1 MERIFFK
8 KDKKDNNTR
17 LLYEEC
23 HRFLYSTSLRILNN
37 SMDAEEIMHDTII
50 KYLETK
56 QEFETRENRNAWMRR
71 VCINLSIDRLRK
83 KRPVTDSLEE
93 FDLQRNIIE
102 QESENDD
109 DFNYNGV
116 TVEMVKDA
124 MSCLPDG
131 YRLVLSLHLFEG
143 MDYDEIAQITSLKP
157 TSIRSQYLR
166 GKSRLMK
173 DLTEK
178 VKNDRN
184 GQS

>member
-1 MERIFFK
+1 VI
-8 KDKKDNNTR
+8 
-17 LLYEEC
+17 
-23 HRFLYSTSLRILNN
+23 
-37 SMDAEEIMHDTII
+37 
-50 KYLETK
+50 
-56 QEFETRENRNAWMRR
+56 
-71 VCINLSIDRLRK
+71 
-83 KRPVTDSLEE
+83 DSLEE

-102 QESENDD
+102 QECENDD

-131 YRLVLSLHLFEG
+131 YRLILSLHLFEG
-143 MDYDEIAQITSLKP
+143 MDYEEIAQITSLKQ

-166 GKSRLMK
+166 GKSKLMK